1 MMRTAR
7 SRRIAC
13 SIATACAAV
22 AAVAFATAPPAS
34 SATSAT
40 SATSARPEVSLLV
53 AGSEPRAP
61 LRLSLLAGTVSE
73 GELVYS
79 QTFGQTIDG
88 KPGATASLPPF
99 RFTLSTTVESIG
111 ADGNADV
118 TSTYGDVQVVDDGSV
133 SDATREQLETALQPL
148 TKISGRSTVTPR
160 NEYLDSSV
168 SGTEALPAEVAQI
181 VDELGQQ
188 SSSLAVPFPVEA
200 VGVGARWRVTTA
212 LETSGIRA
220 RQQYE
225 YTLRARDGNDVTLDM
240 KFVQTAPHQRAELPG
255 APANAKVQVTK
266 WRVTGSG
273 TSTLDLAT
281 PFPVEAQTHAA
292 GTQEFSVRYS
302 GESGTLSQKV
312 AVDVTASST
321 PDE

>member
-1 MMRTAR
+1 MRTAR

-13 SIATACAAV
+13 TVATACTAV
-22 AAVAFATAPPAS
+22 AAVAFATAPPA
-34 SATSAT
+34 TSAT
-40 SATSARPEVSLLV
+40 SAASVASARPKVSLLA
-53 AGSEPRAP
+53 AGSEPRAA
-61 LRLSLLAGTVSE
+61 LRMSLSAGTVVE
-73 GELVYS
+73 GDLVSS
-79 QTFGQTIDG
+79 QSFEQTVDG

-99 RFTLSTTVESIG
+99 RFTVSTTVESIG

-118 TSTYGDVQVVDDGSV
+118 TYTYGDVQVVDDGSV

-148 TKISGRSTVTPR
+148 TKISGRATVTPR

-168 SGTEALPAEVAQI
+168 SGTESLPAETAQV
-181 VDELGQQ
+181 VDQLGQQ

-200 VGVGARWRVTTA
+200 VGVGARWRATTA

-225 YTLRARDGNDVTLDM
+225 YTLRARDGNDVTLDI
-240 KFVQTAPHQRAELPG
+240 KYVQTAPRQRAELPG
-255 APANAKVQVTK
+255 APASAKVRVTK

-273 TSTLDLAT
+273 TSTIDLAT

-292 GTQEFSVRYS
+292 GTQEFSVRYG
-302 GESGTLSQKV
+302 GESGTLSQKLT
-312 AVDVTASST
+312 VDVTASST
-321 PDE
+321 PDD